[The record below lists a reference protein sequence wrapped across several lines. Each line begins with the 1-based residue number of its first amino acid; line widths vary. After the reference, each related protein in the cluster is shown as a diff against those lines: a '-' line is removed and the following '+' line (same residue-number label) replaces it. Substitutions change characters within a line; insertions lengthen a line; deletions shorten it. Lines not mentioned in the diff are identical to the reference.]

1 MMKLFSRIFPGRAD
15 TPPEEIPG
23 MHPARLGRFGR
34 ATPFGKLSGKPQAKR
49 APIADAQWTF
59 SEAGLGDR
67 EFRVRLY
74 RFLRDHIP
82 LLKAVVWTW
91 TRLAVAPHHFEF
103 TDGPAALHQRARR
116 VLENLDRRI
125 YPHPTVRFGGF
136 DTLLIQFFNSLFT
149 DGGTAGELIVNPA
162 HNAVDKFYLID
173 AATIDF
179 DPTPEGDWRIV
190 QRFEGKKIPLTTAS
204 VYYYPLDADANSPH
218 GKSLLSAVGFVAR
231 VEQELIADMR
241 RAMHNAGYHRLHV
254 KIHPPEK
261 QASETEQDYTE
272 RANTYFDRTVAMMRD
287 FEVDD
292 NPVTWDDV
300 EISHVGPSS
309 QVSSSTNW
317 YVNHKAMVED
327 VIAGC
332 HLAPFMLG
340 YSYGATQNWAQ
351 FKYEM
356 VQRQVFSLQK
366 VASNFLEW
374 IANIEL
380 ALHGIEV
387 DCRHVFDNRLN
398 FGLVDKLQAE
408 KLRTE
413 LLIAQMDK
421 GLITPEEARE
431 KLLLSDGII

>member
-1 MMKLFSRIFPGRAD
+1 MLKYITRILFG
-15 TPPEEIPG
+15 PEENGAGDIAAVR
-23 MHPARLGRFGR
+23 PARLGRFGR
-34 ATPFGKLSGKPQAKR
+34 SKPLGKLAGKPQSRR
-49 APIADAQWTF
+49 ALAGDAQWTF
-59 SEAGLGDR
+59 SDAALGDR
-67 EFRVRLY
+67 EFRIRLY

-82 LLKAVVWTW
+82 ILKSVVWTW
-91 TRLAVAPHHFEF
+91 SRLAVAPHHFEF
-103 TDGPAALHQRARR
+103 IDGSPAQQKQARKI
-116 VLENLDRRI
+116 LEDLDRRI

-136 DTLLIQFFNSLFT
+136 DALLIQFFNSLFT
-149 DGGTAGELIVNPA
+149 DGGTAGELVLNPERT
-162 HNAVDKFYLID
+162 AVDKFYLID

-190 QRFEGKKIPLTTAS
+190 QRIEDKKLPLNTDS
-204 VYYYPLDADANSPH
+204 VFYYPLDADADSPH
-218 GKSLLSAVGFVAR
+218 GKSLIGAVGFIAR
-231 VEQELIADMR
+231 IEQELIADMR
-241 RAMHNAGYHRLHV
+241 KAMHNAGYHRLHV

-261 QASETEQDYTE
+261 HPTEAADDYTD

-287 FEVDD
+287 FDVDD

-300 EISHVGPSS
+300 EIEHLGPPS
-309 QVSSSTNW
+309 QVSSSNNW
-317 YVNHKAMVED
+317 YINHKAMLED
-327 VIAGC
+327 IIAGC

-366 VASNFLEW
+366 TASHFLEW

-380 ALHGIEV
+380 VLHDVKIT
-387 DCRHVFDNRLN
+387 CRHEFDNRLN

-413 LLIAQMDK
+413 LLILQMEK
-421 GLITPEEARE
+421 GLITPQEAKE
-431 KLLLSDGII
+431 KLAISSGVF